1 MKTYTEEKRIRPDVL
16 TASVYIAIAAMML
29 YAVIC
34 QKIYGDKGA
43 FFSAAPL
50 SLYLLFY
57 CLFVFATQKAV
68 YIMVRLRARRS
79 QYLNA
84 QANMERSVRVFGI
97 ASVLIGVLTILG
109 SYSLSGKAFGAER
122 GFFQLMI
129 AGASIILLGGQGVL
143 RGYLQ
148 GVGYTKP
155 IAVADII
162 IAIFSMVSGIIIVE
176 FLYHYGLRVNDLLH
190 VDEFSAVYGSAGM
203 MAGIFIGSLV
213 GCILTVISYNLR
225 KSEIAS
231 FVKSGAPRYL
241 DNKNDVFTGIR
252 HIMALY
258 CTPALMV
265 LVDQCAYVIFTRRF
279 HEDVD
284 YVSLFGVYAGRIVT
298 SVGLISILCCIPF
311 IKKWN
316 RVMARIERDEL
327 EGARDRYKGLMR
339 FFNVL
344 LIPVSVFVFALSGTV
359 QTVIFGK
366 ASETANNL
374 MLPSSIAIFLFSFAI
389 MFSWLLS
396 HMGKS
401 VIILLNVGIGWAV
414 HVGGLILFM
423 MIFNLG
429 IMGVVI
435 AALLTFLVYDVLC
448 FLMIG
453 KMLRYRQDHFK
464 CVLLPGISAA
474 TSGFMAFL
482 LNMLLVNNIGEAL
495 TFIICLVVFY
505 AVYML
510 IMIVTRGIM
519 AHELRKI
526 PLGFIFEGL
535 ARTITHDRYYEG

>member
-1 MKTYTEEKRIRPDVL
+1 MKTYTEEKRIRPDIL
-16 TASVYIAIAAMML
+16 TASVYIAITAMML

-84 QANMERSVRVFGI
+84 QTNMVRSVRVFGI
-97 ASVLIGVLTILG
+97 SAVLIGLLIIGG
-109 SYSLSGKAFGAER
+109 SFTLSGKLFGAER
-122 GFFQLMI
+122 GFFQMMI
-129 AGASIILLGGQGVL
+129 SGAAIILLGGQGVL

-155 IAVADII
+155 IVIADVVIAV
-162 IAIFSMVSGIIIVE
+162 FSMISGIIIVE
-176 FLYHYGLRVNDLLH
+176 CLYHYGLRVNDLLH

-203 MAGIFIGSLV
+203 MAGILIGSLV
-213 GCILTVISYNLR
+213 GCIHTIISYNLR
-225 KSEIAS
+225 KSEIAT
-231 FVKSGAPRYL
+231 FVKGGAPRYL
-241 DNKNDVFTGIR
+241 DNKNDVLTGIR
-252 HIMALY
+252 HIMVLY

-265 LVDQCAYVIFTRRF
+265 LVDQCAYMLFTRRF

-284 YVSLFGVYAGRIVT
+284 YISEFGVFAGRIVT

-327 EGARDRYKGLMR
+327 EGARDRFKVLMR

-366 ASETANNL
+366 TSEAANNL
-374 MLPSSIAIFLFSFAI
+374 MLPSALVIFLLGFGI
-389 MFSWLLS
+389 MFSWLLN

-401 VIILLNVGIGWAV
+401 VIILLNVGIGWAA
-414 HVGGLILFM
+414 HVGGLVLLM
-423 MIFNLG
+423 MLFNLG
-429 IMGVVI
+429 IMGIVFSWI
-435 AALLTFLVYDVLC
+435 LALLMYDLLC
-448 FLMIG
+448 FLMLG
-453 KMLRYRQDHFK
+453 KMLKYRQDHFK
-464 CVLLPGISAA
+464 CVLLPLVSAA
-474 TSGFMAFL
+474 ASGFVVFL
-482 LNMLLVNNIGEAL
+482 LNMLLANRIGEVL
-495 TFIICLVVFY
+495 TFLICIAIFY

-510 IMIVTRGIM
+510 IMIVTRGLM
-519 AHELRKI
+519 AHELRKV
-526 PLGFIFEGL
+526 PLGFLFEGL
-535 ARTITHDRYYEG
+535 ARSITHDRYYEG